1 MINFLFHNDI
11 NRVKWDDCIAGSSP
25 SLPYSFSWYLD
36 IVCPGW
42 DALIEGDYHAVMPL
56 PNRKKWFIAYIYKPY
71 YAQQLGI
78 ISHETPSVSLIKN
91 FIRQIPEKFR
101 YINTNLNESNMLDD
115 FAGMRPNVNHLIYTD
130 REYKDIFKNYS
141 RNCHRN
147 IKKATDQG
155 LAVKKLSD
163 ISAFSKFI
171 YNNLEKQIDEFD
183 TQQCDMLERIIET
196 SVNKGTGHIYGVYL
210 PDNELCAAGFF
221 IETRDRC
228 VFSVCA
234 SNKKGKEANAMY
246 LLVNSQIEKSA
257 GVKKWFDFSGS
268 NLKGV
273 AYFNQSFGATG
284 VFYPTLHI
292 NRLPFFIRLLKH

>member
-1 MINFLFHNDI
+1 MIKFI
-11 NRVKWDDCIAGSSP
+11 NNKEIDKKKWDDCIAGSSP
-25 SLPYSFSWYLD
+25 SLPYAFSWYLD
-36 IVCPGW
+36 IVCPQW
-42 DALIEGDYHAVMPL
+42 DALIEGDYQAVMPL

-78 ISHETPSVSLIKN
+78 ISYETPSESLIRN

-101 YINTNLNESNMLDD
+101 FINTNLNESNMLDN
-115 FAGMRPNVNHLIYTD
+115 FSGMRPNVNHIINTC
-130 REYKDIFKNYS
+130 REYKDIYRNYS

-147 IKKATDQG
+147 IKKAAEHE
-155 LAVKKLSD
+155 LAIKKLSD
-163 ISAFSKFI
+163 ISAFSEFI
-171 YNNLEKQIDEFD
+171 YNNLEKQIEEFD
-183 TQQCDMLERIIET
+183 AQQRNMLERIVET
-196 SVNKGTGHIYGVYL
+196 SVNNGTGHIYGVYL
-210 PDNELCAAGFF
+210 PDNGMCAAGFF

-292 NRLPFFIRLLKH
+292 NRLPFPIKLLKP